1 MSGSTLYRRL
11 PNGTWAAQR
20 EDSSPMPPLATP
32 APPAAPVA
40 AAREQV
46 VIRPSRPATA
56 GARVAGPQPPADP
69 SPPAR
74 PAVVG
79 PPPEVAPAV
88 AAAPAAPAAPPA
100 APPTVTPPTVT
111 PPAVTPTPAAP
122 IAPVADTPASARDA
136 GLAALVAAAVAPA
149 AAGAGAGAGAASPDA
164 PAAGPSAPVA
174 AGFPDAAPAGSAPGP
189 AGTAPAHVDPA
200 PVAASVAPGPGATA
214 LDLPAQPAQPPG
226 PPVGPQGVPARP
238 VAGGGQP
245 TGGGP
250 PRGGQPPAP
259 PRGAPRPGAA
269 PRPPRRRRS
278 RVRIAALVVGGAVL
292 AYVTWVVG
300 LLIYMTVSLP
310 TVEAMPAEQVPDT
323 KGTVWLM
330 VGSDSREGL
339 TAEQQRELTTGGDV
353 GKRTDTIMLVH
364 MAPGQA
370 PTMISIPRDSWV
382 AIPAHTASDGTEV
395 GLSHAKVNAAYAYG
409 GPQLLTE
416 TIEYN
421 TGLHVDHYVEVGF
434 TGIVSLTEAVGG
446 IEACFDKAIN
456 DKNSGLK
463 VEAGCQVL
471 DGPQSLAYVR
481 MRYSDPKGDLGRIER
496 QQKYVAAVIDQVIS
510 WQTVVNPF
518 RQLAIV
524 NAALAA
530 VTVDEGTGAID
541 LARFGVGMGQ
551 IAQGKGEVT
560 TVPMDET
567 DHWEGGQWVIHWDEA
582 ASDEL
587 FGSLGAGTPP
597 AQQ

>member
-46 VIRPSRPATA
+46 VIRPSRPAATSA
-56 GARVAGPQPPADP
+56 PAAGPRPPADP
-69 SPPAR
+69 APPAR

-79 PPPEVAPAV
+79 APPEGAPAI
-88 AAAPAAPAAPPA
+88 AAAPAAPPA
-100 APPTVTPPTVT
+100 AAPTVTPPTV
-111 PPAVTPTPAAP
+111 TPAAP

-136 GLAALVAAAVAPA
+136 GLAALVAAAVPA
-149 AAGAGAGAGAASPDA
+149 AAGAVAASPDD
-164 PAAGPSAPVA
+164 PAAGP
-174 AGFPDAAPAGSAPGP
+174 
-189 AGTAPAHVDPA
+189 PA
-200 PVAASVAPGPGATA
+200 PVAASVAAGPGATA
-214 LDLPAQPAQPPG
+214 LDLPAQPAQPPR
-226 PPVGPQGVPARP
+226 PPAGPQEVPARP

-245 TGGGP
+245 TVGGP

-278 RVRIAALVVGGAVL
+278 RARIAALVVGGAVL
-292 AYVTWVVG
+292 AYITWVVG

-382 AIPAHTASDGTEV
+382 AIPAHTATDGTEV

-456 DKNSGLK
+456 DKNSGLR
-463 VEAGCQVL
+463 VEAGCQLL

-560 TVPMDET
+560 TVPMDEA
-567 DHWEGGQWVIHWDEA
+567 DHWEGGQWVIHWDDA

>member
-46 VIRPSRPATA
+46 VIRPSRPAATSA
-56 GARVAGPQPPADP
+56 PAAGPRPPADP
-69 SPPAR
+69 APPAR

-79 PPPEVAPAV
+79 APPEGAPAV
-88 AAAPAAPAAPPA
+88 AAAPAAPPA
-100 APPTVTPPTVT
+100 AAPTVTPPTVT
-111 PPAVTPTPAAP
+111 PAAP
-122 IAPVADTPASARDA
+122 VAPVADTPASARDA
-136 GLAALVAAAVAPA
+136 GLAALVAAAVPA
-149 AAGAGAGAGAASPDA
+149 AAGAVAASPDD
-164 PAAGPSAPVA
+164 PAAGP
-174 AGFPDAAPAGSAPGP
+174 
-189 AGTAPAHVDPA
+189 PA
-200 PVAASVAPGPGATA
+200 PVAASVAAGPGATA
-214 LDLPAQPAQPPG
+214 LDLPAQPAQPPR
-226 PPVGPQGVPARP
+226 PPAGPQEVPARP
-238 VAGGGQP
+238 AGGGQP
-245 TGGGP
+245 TVGGP

-278 RVRIAALVVGGAVL
+278 RARIAALVVGGAVL
-292 AYVTWVVG
+292 AYITWVVG

-382 AIPAHTASDGTEV
+382 AIPAHTATDGTEV

-456 DKNSGLK
+456 DKNSGLR
-463 VEAGCQVL
+463 VEAGCQLL

-560 TVPMDET
+560 TVPMDEA
-567 DHWEGGQWVIHWDEA
+567 DHWEGGQWVIHWDDA

>member
-46 VIRPSRPATA
+46 VIRPSRPAATSA
-56 GARVAGPQPPADP
+56 PAAGPRPPADP
-69 SPPAR
+69 APPAR

-79 PPPEVAPAV
+79 APPEGAPAV
-88 AAAPAAPAAPPA
+88 AAAPAAPPA
-100 APPTVTPPTVT
+100 AAPTVTPPTV
-111 PPAVTPTPAAP
+111 TPAAP

-136 GLAALVAAAVAPA
+136 GLAALVAAAVPA
-149 AAGAGAGAGAASPDA
+149 VAASPDD
-164 PAAGPSAPVA
+164 PAAGP
-174 AGFPDAAPAGSAPGP
+174 
-189 AGTAPAHVDPA
+189 PA
-200 PVAASVAPGPGATA
+200 PVAAAVAAGPGATA
-214 LDLPAQPAQPPG
+214 LDLPAQPAQPPR
-226 PPVGPQGVPARP
+226 PPAGPQGVPARP

-245 TGGGP
+245 TVGGP

-278 RVRIAALVVGGAVL
+278 RARIAALVVGGAVL
-292 AYVTWVVG
+292 AYITWVVG

-382 AIPAHTASDGTEV
+382 AIPAHTATDGTEV

-456 DKNSGLK
+456 DKNSGLR
-463 VEAGCQVL
+463 VEAGCQLL

-481 MRYSDPKGDLGRIER
+481 MRYADPKGDLGRIER

-560 TVPMDET
+560 TVPMDEA
-567 DHWEGGQWVIHWDEA
+567 DHWEGGQWVIHWDDA

>member
-46 VIRPSRPATA
+46 VIRPSRPAATSA
-56 GARVAGPQPPADP
+56 PAAGPRPPADP
-69 SPPAR
+69 APPAR

-79 PPPEVAPAV
+79 APPEGAPAV
-88 AAAPAAPAAPPA
+88 AAAPAAPPA
-100 APPTVTPPTVT
+100 AAPTVTPPTVT
-111 PPAVTPTPAAP
+111 PAAP
-122 IAPVADTPASARDA
+122 VAPVADTPASARDA
-136 GLAALVAAAVAPA
+136 GLAALVAAAVPA
-149 AAGAGAGAGAASPDA
+149 AAGAVAASPDD
-164 PAAGPSAPVA
+164 PAAGP
-174 AGFPDAAPAGSAPGP
+174 
-189 AGTAPAHVDPA
+189 PAH
-200 PVAASVAPGPGATA
+200 VAASVAAGPGATA
-214 LDLPAQPAQPPG
+214 LDLPAQPAQPPR
-226 PPVGPQGVPARP
+226 PPAGPQEVPARP
-238 VAGGGQP
+238 AGGGQP
-245 TGGGP
+245 TVGGP

-278 RVRIAALVVGGAVL
+278 RARIAALVVGGAVL
-292 AYVTWVVG
+292 AYITWVVG

-382 AIPAHTASDGTEV
+382 AIPAHTATDGTEV

-456 DKNSGLK
+456 DKNSGLR
-463 VEAGCQVL
+463 VEAGCQLL

-560 TVPMDET
+560 TVPMDEA